1 MSKLT
6 EMQER
11 DQDFSEVVRL
21 IGDARKKANRA
32 VNAQLVDLYWMVG
45 EYVSKK
51 NSVERMGQSDCELF
65 SRLHSATAARSTWI
79 LSAKY
84 LAHASVL

>member
-6 EMQER
+6 EMQES

-21 IGDARKKANRA
+21 IGDARKKANRT

-51 NSVERMGQSDCELF
+51 IASNAWGKATVSSLADYIRQRQPGQRGF
-65 SRLHSATAARSTWI
+65 SA
-79 LSAKY
+79 
-84 LAHASVL
+84 